1 MIFQLGSTPF
11 EVVQVTAQFSN
22 AVLVAV
28 LPYVSNVVQKLDLP
42 VPHGITTEH
51 VVSCSVMPQ
60 RNHWGV
66 ELGVKGGW
74 FFTFS
79 RGYIDTIQSPQS
91 FFIQQDPEVIPNFFG
106 TVRMS
111 KTGAT
116 ELGRDAIKKL
126 GIPLESVFAELEPR
140 VTLPEKIGTNTIPHY
155 RLEWLDPRA
164 GTVACVDID
173 VNADAKRVERIR
185 VFSRSLERPLPKID
199 VVPPHDPH
207 FPEPHYPRINPDY
220 ANQLVPFVLRA
231 VDEYGQKLSLPIPRP
246 LTTNHVAK
254 FSLQE
259 NLGGPYCTLELTNGW
274 EFLYEGSM
282 VTEFIAP
289 DNLFQSEKRTIHVK
303 DLLGKWNLTEQQA
316 IQLVKRTVAKFNYST
331 NLIHF
336 EVKPQVSKPA
346 VPGIPRY
353 MFYWNYSPEGYDVV
367 QTAISAEV
375 DADKGELKS
384 LYYGHMAFWNH
395 GPKIDVP
402 ITLPPDSE
410 TNTPADKSSASQLPK
425 TPSRPFTVFPSLP
438 K

>member
-1 MIFQLGSTPF
+1 MIFQLGLPSF
-11 EVVQVTAQFSN
+11 EVIGVTAQFSN

-28 LPYVSNVVQKLDLP
+28 LPYVSNVVQCLDLP
-42 VPHGITTEH
+42 VPHQITREH
-51 VVSCSVMPQ
+51 VTSCSIKPLK
-60 RNHWGV
+60 NDWGV
-66 ELGVKGGW
+66 ELGIEGGW

-79 RGYIDTIQSPQS
+79 RGYIDTVQGPHS
-91 FFIQQDPEVIPNFFG
+91 FFIQQNPDRIPDFFG
-106 TVRMS
+106 TVKIS
-111 KTGAT
+111 KDEAI
-116 ELGRDAIKKL
+116 ELGRNEIRKL

-164 GTVACVDID
+164 GTVACVDVDI
-173 VNADAKRVERIR
+173 NGEAKRVERIR
-185 VFSRSLERPLPKID
+185 IFSRSLERPLPKID
-199 VVPPHDPH
+199 VVPPSDSH
-207 FPEPHYPRINPDY
+207 FPFLPFPKINPDY
-220 ANQLVPFVLRA
+220 AEKLVPFVLRA

-254 FSLQE
+254 LSLQE
-259 NLGGPYCTLELTNGW
+259 NIGGPYCTLELTNGW
-274 EFLYEGSM
+274 EFLYEGTM
-282 VTEFIAP
+282 VTEFRMP
-289 DNLFQSEKRTIHVK
+289 DNLFENEKRAIKMK

-316 IQLVKRTVAKFNYST
+316 IELVKQTIAKFNHPT
-331 NLIHF
+331 NLVHF
-336 EVKPQVSKPA
+336 EVKPQISKPA
-346 VPGIPRY
+346 VQGIPRY
-353 MFYWNYSPEGYDVV
+353 MFYWYYSPEGYDVV